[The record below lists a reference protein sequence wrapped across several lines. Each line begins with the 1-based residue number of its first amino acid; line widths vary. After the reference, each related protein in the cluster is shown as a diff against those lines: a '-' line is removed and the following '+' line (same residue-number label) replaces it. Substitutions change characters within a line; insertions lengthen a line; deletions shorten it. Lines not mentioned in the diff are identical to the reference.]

1 MTYLFGRVL
10 TICVPQGWFVR
21 SPDLCQPIV
30 FFEARQSFLGF
41 GYHSKIEKKDKK
53 IIATN
58 KQILI
63 IFGKLDRFP
72 FMVKIY
78 KSPKF
83 PLLV

>member
-1 MTYLFGRVL
+1 MPYLFGRVL

-30 FFEARQSFLGF
+30 FCEARQSPSVSGITRRF
-41 GYHSKIEKKDKK
+41 EKKGKK
-53 IIATN
+53 IIVKN

>member
-1 MTYLFGRVL
+1 MPYLFGRVF

-41 GYHSKIEKKDKK
+41 GYHSKIEEKTKKK
-53 IIATN
+53 IN
-58 KQILI
+58 QILI
-63 IFGKLDRFP
+63 TFWKLDRFP